1 MSDDKKTL
9 ELLSANRPP
18 CIDTLTGKATQFI
31 SEPPSLKMEFEAV
44 PEFCHSPNQ
53 VVQGGFVTGMLDTSI
68 AHLLIAL
75 SGGKLNPVSLDINV
89 SFLAPAHPG
98 KLISL
103 AKVVKLGKSIG
114 YFSSSLYQQ
123 ETLVATATSTI
134 KLVPM
139 PEEFLYQQKAAPS
152 LEKTHRSEPSTS

>member
-18 CIDTLTGKATQFI
+18 CVDTLNGKATQFI

-53 VVQGGFVTGMLDTSI
+53 VVQGGFVTGMLDTSM

-98 KLISL
+98 KLISR
-103 AKVVKLGKSIG
+103 AKVVRLGKSIG

-139 PEEFLYQQKAAPS
+139 P
-152 LEKTHRSEPSTS
+152 

>member
-18 CIDTLTGKATQFI
+18 CMDTLNGKATQFI

-53 VVQGGFVTGMLDTSI
+53 VVQGGFVTGMLDTSM

-98 KLISL
+98 KLIST
-103 AKVVKLGKSIG
+103 AKVVRLGKSIG
-114 YFSSSLYQQ
+114 YFSSSIYQQ

-139 PEEFLYQQKAAPS
+139 P
-152 LEKTHRSEPSTS
+152 

>member
-9 ELLSANRPP
+9 ELLSANRPL
-18 CIDTLTGKATQFI
+18 CVDTLNGKATQFV

-53 VVQGGFVTGMLDTSI
+53 VVQGGFVTGMLDTSM

-103 AKVVKLGKSIG
+103 AKVVRLGKSIG

>member
-18 CIDTLTGKATQFI
+18 CVDTLNGKATQFV

-53 VVQGGFVTGMLDTSI
+53 VVQGGFVTGMLDTSM

-75 SGGKLNPVSLDINV
+75 SGGKLNPVSLDINI

-98 KLISL
+98 KLISR
-103 AKVVKLGKSIG
+103 AKVVRLGKSIG

-139 PEEFLYQQKAAPS
+139 P
-152 LEKTHRSEPSTS
+152 

>member
-1 MSDDKKTL
+1 MSDDKKIL
-9 ELLSANRPP
+9 EVLSANRPP
-18 CIDTLTGKATQFI
+18 CIDTLNGKATQFI

-53 VVQGGFVTGMLDTSI
+53 VVQGGFVTGMLDTSM

-75 SGGKLNPVSLDINV
+75 SGGRLNPVSLDINV

-98 KLISL
+98 KLTSE
-103 AKVVKLGKSIG
+103 AKVVRLGKNIG
-114 YFSSSLYQQ
+114 YFSSFLYQQ

>member
-9 ELLSANRPP
+9 ELLSANRPL
-18 CIDTLTGKATQFI
+18 CVDTLNGKATQFV

-44 PEFCHSPNQ
+44 PEFCHSLNQ
-53 VVQGGFVTGMLDTSI
+53 VVQGGFVTGMLDTSM

-98 KLISL
+98 KLISR
-103 AKVVKLGKSIG
+103 AKVVWLGKSIG

-139 PEEFLYQQKAAPS
+139 P
-152 LEKTHRSEPSTS
+152 

>member
-1 MSDDKKTL
+1 MSDDKKIL

-18 CIDTLTGKATQFI
+18 CIDTLNGKATQFI

-53 VVQGGFVTGMLDTSI
+53 VVQGGFVTGILDTSM

-98 KLISL
+98 KLIST
-103 AKVVKLGKSIG
+103 AKVVRLGKSIG

-123 ETLVATATSTI
+123 ETLVSTDTSTI

-139 PEEFLYQQKAAPS
+139 PEEFIGA
-152 LEKTHRSEPSTS
+152 

>member
-18 CIDTLTGKATQFI
+18 CIDTLNGKATQFI

-53 VVQGGFVTGMLDTSI
+53 VVQGGFVTGMLDTSM

-98 KLISL
+98 KLIST
-103 AKVVKLGKSIG
+103 AKVVRLGKSIG
-114 YFSSSLYQQ
+114 YFSSLLCQQ
-123 ETLVATATSTI
+123 EILVATATSTI

-139 PEEFLYQQKAAPS
+139 P
-152 LEKTHRSEPSTS
+152 

>member
-9 ELLSANRPP
+9 EALSANRPP
-18 CIDTLTGKATQFI
+18 CVDTLNGKATQFI

-44 PEFCHSPNQ
+44 PEFCHSPSQ
-53 VVQGGFVTGMLDTSI
+53 VVQGGFVTGMLDTSM

-98 KLISL
+98 KLISR
-103 AKVVKLGKSIG
+103 AKVVRLGKNIG

-139 PEEFLYQQKAAPS
+139 P
-152 LEKTHRSEPSTS
+152 

>member
-18 CIDTLTGKATQFI
+18 CIDTLNGKATQFI

-53 VVQGGFVTGMLDTSI
+53 VVQGGFVTGMLDTSM

-75 SGGKLNPVSLDINV
+75 SGGKLNPVSLDINI

-103 AKVVKLGKSIG
+103 AKVVRLGKSIG

-139 PEEFLYQQKAAPS
+139 PKEFLYQQ
-152 LEKTHRSEPSTS
+152 

>member
-1 MSDDKKTL
+1 MSDDKKIL

-18 CIDTLTGKATQFI
+18 CIDTLNGKATQFI
-31 SEPPSLKMEFEAV
+31 SEPPSLKMEFEAA

-53 VVQGGFVTGMLDTSI
+53 VVQGGFVTGMLDTSM

-98 KLISL
+98 KLIST
-103 AKVVKLGKSIG
+103 AKVVRLGKSIG

-139 PEEFLYQQKAAPS
+139 P
-152 LEKTHRSEPSTS
+152 

>member
-18 CIDTLTGKATQFI
+18 CVDTLNGKATQFV

-44 PEFCHSPNQ
+44 PEFCHSSNQ
-53 VVQGGFVTGMLDTSI
+53 VVQGGFVTGMLDTSM

-98 KLISL
+98 KLISR
-103 AKVVKLGKSIG
+103 AKVVRLGKSIG

-139 PEEFLYQQKAAPS
+139 P
-152 LEKTHRSEPSTS
+152 

>member
-1 MSDDKKTL
+1 MSDDKKIL

-18 CIDTLTGKATQFI
+18 CIDTLNGKATQFI

-53 VVQGGFVTGMLDTSI
+53 VVQGGFVTGMLDTSM

-89 SFLAPAHPG
+89 SFLSPAHPG
-98 KLISL
+98 KLIST
-103 AKVVKLGKSIG
+103 AKVVRLGKSIG

-139 PEEFLYQQKAAPS
+139 P
-152 LEKTHRSEPSTS
+152 

>member
-18 CIDTLTGKATQFI
+18 CIDTLNGKATQFI

-44 PEFCHSPNQ
+44 PEFCHSLNQ
-53 VVQGGFVTGMLDTSI
+53 VVQGGFVTGMLDTSM

-98 KLISL
+98 KLIST
-103 AKVVKLGKSIG
+103 AKVVRLGKSIG

-134 KLVPM
+134 KLAPM
-139 PEEFLYQQKAAPS
+139 PEEFFI
-152 LEKTHRSEPSTS
+152 STKS